1 MDQKL
6 NVLGDKTRL
15 EIIKQINLQQKER
28 KCSSICACHILEALD
43 CSQSTLSHHLK
54 LLTDNKILKREK
66 RGKYCYYEINKQ
78 TLNELIS
85 FLEKLKGNE
94 IETSN

>member
-1 MDQKL
+1 MDRKL

-15 EIIKQINLQQKER
+15 EIINQIKLQQKER
-28 KCSSICACHILEALD
+28 KCVSICACDILEVLD

-66 RGKYCYYEINKQ
+66 RGKYCYYQINQ
-78 TLNELIS
+78 ETINELIN
-85 FLEKLKGNE
+85 FLETLKGNE
-94 IETSN
+94 FGN